1 MRIEKYV
8 HSCLLLSLDGTR
20 LLFDPGKFSFIDHRV
35 DPRRFTEV
43 DGIVLTHGHPDHL
56 DPDALAI
63 IVKATGAPLY
73 GNEQV
78 AAKLTGTGLKVSV
91 VNDAE
96 FSVGAF
102 RLKPL
107 TVKHAPILSDQIP
120 KVTAYLVNND
130 FLNPGDSFD
139 RALDRFKGVETLA
152 LPVMAPFLTEID
164 AMAFAQR
171 LAPRHVIP
179 IHDGY
184 ARDYFLKQRYDTY
197 EPFMQR
203 AGIAFH
209 RLEAVGQGITLH
221 G

>member
-8 HSCLLLSLDGTR
+8 HSCLLLNLEGTR
-20 LLFDPGKFSFIDHRV
+20 LLFDPGKFSFVDHRV
-35 DPRRFTEV
+35 DPRRFKQL

-56 DPDALAI
+56 DPDALAL
-63 IVKATGAPLY
+63 IVKATGAPLF

-78 AAKLTGTGLKVSV
+78 ARKLTESGLRITTIS
-91 VNDAE
+91 DAE

-102 RLKPL
+102 RLKPVP
-107 TVKHAPILSDQIP
+107 VKHAPILSDQIP
-120 KVTAYLVNND
+120 MVTAYLVND
-130 FLNPGDSFD
+130 QFLNPGDSFD
-139 RALDRFKGVETLA
+139 RALDQFKGVETLA

-179 IHDGY
+179 VHDGY
-184 ARDYFLKQRYDTY
+184 ARDYFLKQRYDSY

-203 AGIAFH
+203 AGITFH
-209 RLEAVGQGITLH
+209 RLEEVGQGITLH

>member
-8 HSCLLLSLDGTR
+8 HSCLLLSLEGTR
-20 LLFDPGKFSFIDHRV
+20 MLFDPGKFSFVDHRV
-35 DPRRFTEV
+35 DPHRFQRL

-63 IVKATGAPLY
+63 IVKATGAMLY
-73 GNEQV
+73 GNEQI
-78 AAKLTGTGLKVSV
+78 AAKLQCTGLAVTV

-102 RLKPL
+102 HLKPL
-107 TVKHAPILSDQIP
+107 AVKHAPILSDQIP
-120 KVTAYLVNND
+120 KVTAFLVND
-130 FLNPGDSFD
+130 HFLNPGDSFD
-139 RALDRFKGVETLA
+139 RALDRFKGVETMA

-171 LAPRHVIP
+171 LAPHHVIP
-179 IHDGY
+179 VHDGY
-184 ARDYFLKQRYDTY
+184 ARDYFLKQRYDAY
-197 EPFMQR
+197 EPYMQR

-209 RLEAVGQGITLH
+209 RLEEVGQGITLH

>member
-20 LLFDPGKFSFIDHRV
+20 LLFDPGKFSFVDQRV
-35 DPRRFTEV
+35 DPHRFTEL

-56 DPDALAI
+56 DPDALSI
-63 IVKATGAPLY
+63 IVEATGAPLF
-73 GNEQV
+73 GNEQI
-78 AAKLTGTGLKVSV
+78 ASKLEGTGLRVTV
-91 VNDAE
+91 VNEAD
-96 FSVGAF
+96 FTVGAF

-107 TVKHAPILSDQIP
+107 PVRHAPILSDQIP
-120 KVTAYLVNND
+120 KVTAYLVNDN

-139 RALDRFKGVETLA
+139 SAMDRFKGVETLA

-171 LAPRHVIP
+171 LAPHHVIP

-184 ARDYFLKQRYDTY
+184 ARNYFLEQRYDTY
-197 EPFMQR
+197 EPFMRR
-203 AGIAFH
+203 AGISFH
-209 RLEAVGQGITLH
+209 RLQEVGQGITLH